1 MDTPKRLTDMI
12 AVQPG
17 AVVSQT
23 LVKNRAGSLTL
34 FAFDAGEGLS
44 EHSTP
49 HEAVIQILEGAARI
63 TIAEHAHMATEGE
76 ALRLPAGVP
85 HAVSAETPFK
95 MLLIMLKNEDSSA

>member
-1 MDTPKRLTDMI
+1 MNTPKRLAEMI
-12 AVQPG
+12 TVQPG

-23 LVKNRAGSLTL
+23 LIKNRGGSLTL

-63 TIAEHAHMATEGE
+63 TIGEQPHVATEGE
-76 ALRLPAGVP
+76 ALRLPAAVP
-85 HAVSAETPFK
+85 HAVHAETAFK
-95 MLLIMLKNEDSSA
+95 MLLIMLKTEEIDG

>member
-1 MDTPKRLTDMI
+1 MI

-23 LVKNRAGSLTL
+23 LVKNRGGSVTL

-49 HEAVIQILEGAARI
+49 HEAVIQILEGTARV
-63 TIAEHAHMATEGE
+63 TIGEQLHVVIEGQ

-85 HAVSAETPFK
+85 HAVHAETPFK
-95 MLLIMLKNEDSSA
+95 MLLIMLKNEEINA

>member
-1 MDTPKRLTDMI
+1 MDTPKRLIEMI

-23 LVKNRAGSLTL
+23 LLKSRGGSVTL

-49 HEAVIQILEGAARI
+49 HEAVIQILEGSARV
-63 TIAEHAHMATEGE
+63 TIGEQGHVASEGQ

-85 HAVSAETPFK
+85 HAVNAETPFK
-95 MLLIMLKNEDSSA
+95 MLLIMLRDDEID

>member
-1 MDTPKRLTDMI
+1 MDTPKRLTEMI

-23 LVKNRAGSLTL
+23 LAKNRGGSLTL

-49 HEAVIQILEGAARI
+49 HEAVIQILDGTAHI
-63 TIAEHAHMATEGE
+63 TIAETAHVATEGE
-76 ALRLPAGVP
+76 VLRLPAGVP

-95 MLLIMLKNEDSSA
+95 MLLIMLKNEESTR

>member
-1 MDTPKRLTDMI
+1 MDTPKRLTEMI

-23 LVKNRAGSLTL
+23 LVKNRGGSATL

-63 TIAEHAHMATEGE
+63 TIGNQSHVAIEGE
-76 ALRLPAGVP
+76 ALRLPAAVP
-85 HAVSAETPFK
+85 HAVNAETPFK
-95 MLLIMLKNEDSSA
+95 MLLIMLKNEESAR

>member
-1 MDTPKRLTDMI
+1 MDTPKRLTEMI
-12 AVQPG
+12 TVQPG

-23 LVKNRAGSLTL
+23 LAKNRGGSLTL

-63 TIAEHAHMATEGE
+63 TIGERAHVATEGQ
-76 ALRLPAGVP
+76 AIRLPVGVP
-85 HAVSAETPFK
+85 HAVHAETPFK
-95 MLLIMLKNEDSSA
+95 MLLIMLRNEEIDA